1 MTKTTSLTAA
11 TAKPRG
17 ILPKKMARGV
27 RLASQDPNPI
37 YDQNLEA
44 IPMSSILLFKLQE
57 NTLLLFSGVAA
68 WFKRQ
73 PAGVKAA
80 LVISALWAL
89 ALLITGCVY
98 CSKKRRGAKVAD
110 MVKVQPPS
118 YDEATTVKTK
128 VPLEP
133 LVNEE

>member
-1 MTKTTSLTAA
+1 MR
-11 TAKPRG
+11 P
-17 ILPKKMARGV
+17 
-27 RLASQDPNPI
+27 ASQNPNPI

-44 IPMSSILLFKLQE
+44 KLVSSILLFKLQE

-89 ALLITGCVY
+89 ALLVTGCVY
-98 CSKKRRGAKVAD
+98 CCKKRRGAKVAD
-110 MVKVQPPS
+110 MVKVEPPS
-118 YDEATTVKTK
+118 YDEATTKICSTLGSKYSK
-128 VPLEP
+128 VEQ
-133 LVNEE
+133 